1 MNLWDDFDNQHTAP
15 ESARHKLPR
24 RLTDQ
29 AILTSLRRWLLQDYA
44 SSYCRSLAA
53 MRIYRRCYWIDA
65 WGIDPRANYL
75 PANSEAPQEKGRKGT
90 DKSGSYEPV
99 LQPVLA
105 LSQELAQE
113 SRPIALNGIVLEAGS
128 SRRRELRAIDSGNTD
143 EPSPSVKDAA
153 LALPRESGAVR
164 ASWLEIAP
172 TLLKE
177 IEHSPAIFLLNPFG
191 QTLFTHDDL
200 AFLYS
205 RTSAPSELFLL
216 VPHKQAE
223 MRLLAAAYKTQVASA
238 LTALLRTDRWKAFL
252 PQGTAAEKIG
262 ETPPYIDG
270 IIDLLLS
277 SMQQHLPWVQP
288 IALPL
293 GVRPARVEAAP
304 YTLLFA
310 TRSKDSL
317 LRMNDAVCQYQR
329 RLYEHSRRGV
339 LGEEWFAVQQ
349 QQQFASEIS
358 QLCQRLLQLG
368 KTQRTRRWPDL
379 RQQLL
384 LANFG
389 QFTLYEYDELI
400 RKLLAQGD
408 VRCEWRRGGPLAD
421 DEKRVPGNEDTLL
434 WK

>member
-1 MNLWDDFDNQHTAP
+1 MNLWADFDNQHAPP
-15 ESARHKLPR
+15 ESARQKLPR
-24 RLTDQ
+24 RLTEQ
-29 AILTSLRRWLLQDYA
+29 TMLSSLRRWLLQDYT

-65 WGIDPRANYL
+65 WGIDTRANHL
-75 PANSEAPQEKGRKGT
+75 PADKQAPQEKRGARGR
-90 DKSGSYEPV
+90 DKSSSHDPLLEPV
-99 LQPVLA
+99 LS
-105 LSQELAQE
+105 LSQVLAQE

-128 SRRRELRAIDSGNTD
+128 SRRKEVRAIDNGNTA
-143 EPSPSVKDAA
+143 EPSLIDAG
-153 LALPRESGAVR
+153 LALPKESGVVR

-172 TLLKE
+172 ALLKE

-191 QTLFTHDDL
+191 HTLFTYDDL
-200 AFLYS
+200 ALLYS
-205 RTSAPSELFLL
+205 RTSAPTELFLL
-216 VPHKQAE
+216 VPHRQAE
-223 MRLLAAAYKTQVASA
+223 MRLLTAAYKAQAASA

-252 PQGTAAEKIG
+252 PQGAITERTEETA
-262 ETPPYIDG
+262 PYIDG

-293 GVRPARVEAAP
+293 GVRPARVEVAP

-317 LRMNDAVCQYQR
+317 LSMNDAVCRYHR
-329 RLYEHSRRGV
+329 RLYEQSRRGV
-339 LGEEWFAVQQ
+339 LGEEWFAMQEQQ
-349 QQQFASEIS
+349 HFASEIS

-368 KTQRTRRWPDL
+368 QTQRTRRWPDL

-389 QFTLYEYDELI
+389 QFTLDEYDELI
-400 RKLLAQGD
+400 RKLLTQGD
-408 VRCEWRRGGPLAD
+408 VRCEWRRREPSAD
-421 DEKRVPGNEDTLL
+421 DERRVPGNDDTLL
-434 WK
+434 WQ